1 MVVST
6 GRKCLIGH
14 LYVFQTRSMGNCLFH
29 AFKGCLKVRTWA
41 DNLPPYFPCRYVRRM
56 VVSWMA
62 HNRSFVWKLKSASLR
77 SKYGVEN
84 GDYVD
89 HPLSYKDYLRNMLK
103 RSFWGED
110 VVIYS
115 LACLFD
121 LKITV
126 LNSRRLEEYRFRHN
140 LPLHSADVVLVYNGN
155 NHYLYAG
162 EYDWTFV
169 YILVGVS
176 IGR

>member
-1 MVVST
+1 
-6 GRKCLIGH
+6 
-14 LYVFQTRSMGNCLFH
+14 
-29 AFKGCLKVRTWA
+29 
-41 DNLPPYFPCRYVRRM
+41 
-56 VVSWMA
+56 MA

-115 LACLFD
+115 LASLFD

-140 LPLHSADVVLVYNGN
+140 LPLHAADVVLVYNGN
-155 NHYLYAG
+155 NHYLFAG
-162 EYDWTFV
+162 ELDICT
-169 YILVGVS
+169 L
-176 IGR
+176 